1 MFKSGFF
8 NAARAITIPA
18 GDDSAWTNHP
28 ERRLYTRTSCKLP
41 IALRFDDINEEIGEA
56 ANLSARGIF
65 VVLPRK
71 VKSGSTVELIFRLPQ
86 TIVRTP
92 GIWLRC
98 QAEVTRAR
106 SVQQNQFGVAAM
118 ILGYEVL
125 RLR

>member
-8 NAARAITIPA
+8 NAVKATTILS
-18 GDDSAWTNHP
+18 GDSAWTNQREP
-28 ERRLYTRTSCKLP
+28 RLYTRTSCKLP
-41 IALRFDDINEEIGEA
+41 IAFRFDDIYEEIGEA
-56 ANLSARGIF
+56 VNLSARGIF

>member
-8 NAARAITIPA
+8 NAVKATTILS
-18 GDDSAWTNHP
+18 GDSAWANQP

-41 IALRFDDINEEIGEA
+41 VTLRFDGIYEEAGEA
-56 ANLSARGIF
+56 ANISARGIF

>member
-1 MFKSGFF
+1 MSKSGFF
-8 NAARAITIPA
+8 NAVKATTILS
-18 GDDSAWTNHP
+18 GDSAWANQP

-41 IALRFDDINEEIGEA
+41 IAFRFDDIYEEIGEA